1 MDLYGNRHGRS
12 FIISYKIGT
21 DFIDVKF
28 YNTQKIYRY
37 SYSNAGKEHV
47 ERMKRFA
54 VSVKWLNH
62 YIRYFVLDSF
72 DK

>member
-1 MDLYGNRHGRS
+1 MELYNKRYGSSHISS
-12 FIISYKIGT
+12 FKIGI

-28 YNTQKIYRY
+28 NDSKTIYRY

-54 VSVKWLNH
+54 VAGKWLNH
-62 YIRYFVLDSF
+62 YIRYFVMDSF